1 MLDIYK
7 THEPPPDVVQNVNAN
22 VKTFYLCPAVAK
34 LPDDGLLNYVTFEAF
49 GDLLALPER
58 SVVLLRPDQFRF
70 VKVVEAYG
78 NTIGLDFKVLT
89 GVAEADYSVAFD
101 DATWSFERIA
111 YAPFIA
117 DLTNTLTLESTLR
130 TQKKGGVAAEEAA
143 YTRKNG
149 SVKEFAKFDEPPADG
164 EEFKL

>member
-7 THEPPPDVVQNVNAN
+7 TQESSPDEDLGVSA
-22 VKTFYLCPAVAK
+22 KTLYLCPAVAK

-78 NTIGLDFKVLT
+78 NTVGLDFKILT

-117 DLTNTLTLESTLR
+117 DLTNTLTLENTLR
-130 TQKKGGVAAEEAA
+130 AQRKGGVANEEAS
-143 YTRKNG
+143 YTRKDG
-149 SVKEFAKFDEPPADG
+149 SVKEFTKFEEPPADD

>member
-7 THEPPPDVVQNVNAN
+7 TQEPSLDEAQSVDT
-22 VKTFYLCPAVAK
+22 KTLYLCPSVAK
-34 LPDDGLLNYVTFEAF
+34 LPDDGLLNYVTFETF

-70 VKVVEAYG
+70 VKVVEAHG
-78 NTIGLDFKVLT
+78 NTVGLDFKVLT

-101 DATWSFERIA
+101 DVTWSFERIA

-130 TQKKGGVAAEEAA
+130 SQKKGAVATEEAA
-143 YTRKNG
+143 YTRKDG
-149 SVKEFAKFDEPPADG
+149 SVKEFTKFDEPLADG